1 MADGDKI
8 KQVFWNIAE
17 NAVRAMREGGVL
29 RVSIERMGDDWQV
42 SFADT
47 GTGMTPQ
54 QTEKIFEPFQSNF
67 EGGTGLGLAVVYQ
80 IVQAHEGKVWA
91 RSKPGQGTTFVL
103 RLRRLDAERSVAVGS
118 SRPWR
123 RSKPSQSH
131 SSGDSL
137 QRPPGQGGRVA
148 NILVCDDERSICE
161 MLDIALRREGHRVET
176 VNSGQAAKNK
186 IDGNLYDLIITDIK
200 MPNIDG
206 IEVLKHAHRVSPDSP
221 VILIT
226 AVDDYEAAVEAVKAG
241 GASDYI
247 RKSPGLVDEI
257 KLAINRVLE
266 KLSLSKQNFAL
277 RRDNAAHNSL
287 DNIIGSS
294 AAMEKL
300 KQTLRTVA
308 STASTVLIH
317 GESGTGKEL
326 VARAVHICS
335 PRAGEPFVSVN
346 CGAFPETLLES
357 ELFGYL
363 KGAFT
368 GANQNKRGLF
378 EVAGGGT
385 IFLDEISEMTLAMQ
399 VKLLRVLQERT
410 VRPVGGTSEIPIDV
424 RVIAATNR
432 DLDKAVAENLFR
444 EDLYYRLNVIPIR
457 VPNLRERREDIP
469 LLANHFQKKY
479 AAAAGRSILR
489 VNKESLEALCGYEW
503 PGNVRQLENTVERA
517 VALETTEEL
526 HVELPAERP
535 KARAAAAGVGISGN
549 MGEVAAG
556 RGAAARG
563 RHGNL
568 RCRHRAHASADFAGA
583 LKRRADEGRRSAGN
597 FLPVVP
603 AFDEEVRAVAASSEP
618 RVPS

>member
-1 MADGDKI
+1 LP
-8 KQVFWNIAE
+8 
-17 NAVRAMREGGVL
+17 REEV
-29 RVSIERMGDDWQV
+29 
-42 SFADT
+42 
-47 GTGMTPQ
+47 
-54 QTEKIFEPFQSNF
+54 
-67 EGGTGLGLAVVYQ
+67 
-80 IVQAHEGKVWA
+80 
-91 RSKPGQGTTFVL
+91 
-103 RLRRLDAERSVAVGS
+103 
-118 SRPWR
+118 
-123 RSKPSQSH
+123 
-131 SSGDSL
+131 
-137 QRPPGQGGRVA
+137 RVA

-161 MLDIALRREGHRVET
+161 MLDISLRRENHRIET
-176 VNSGQAAKNK
+176 VQSGQAAKGK
-186 IDGNLYDLIITDIK
+186 IDGALYDVIITDIK

-206 IEVLKHAHRVSPDSP
+206 IEVLKHAHRVSPDSA

-247 RKSPGLVDEI
+247 RKGPGLVDEI
-257 KLAINRVLE
+257 KLAINRALE
-266 KLSLSKQNFAL
+266 KLTLSKQNFAF
-277 RRDNAAHNSL
+277 RRDAATRNSL

-294 AAMEKL
+294 MAMEKL
-300 KQTLRTVA
+300 KQTVRTVA

-326 VARAVHICS
+326 VARAVHVCS
-335 PRAGEPFVSVN
+335 PRATDAFVSVN

-378 EVAGGGT
+378 EVADGGT

-410 VRPVGGTSEIPIDV
+410 VRPVGSTSEISIDV

-432 DLDKAVAENLFR
+432 ELDKAVAENTFR

-457 VPNLRERREDIP
+457 VPPLRERREDIP
-469 LLANHFQKKY
+469 LLVNHFLKKY
-479 AAAAGRSILR
+479 ASAAGRSILR
-489 VNKESLEALCGYEW
+489 VHTASLDALCGYEW

-535 KARAAAAGVGISGN
+535 KAKAAAASADGSTLPEVGGSITLPEGVGMDNYVAGIERTLLQSALNQSGGVQTKAADILGISY
-549 MGEVAAG
+549 
-556 RGAAARG
+556 RSF
-563 RHGNL
+563 RHLMKKYGL
-568 RCRHRAHASADFAGA
+568 
-583 LKRRADEGRRSAGN
+583 
-597 FLPVVP
+597 
-603 AFDEEVRAVAASSEP
+603 
-618 RVPS
+618 